1 MRTALQPGRQRSH
14 HAVTPRQGES
24 PKAFFQ
30 WLRNQPQYVHRLFA
44 QWLTEAGFE
53 VRSVL
58 RQEAQPVWGARMR
71 RGRVPQGN
79 EEQVAR
85 QTICA
90 GLKRFGVKYQLCE
103 VDVLVQADRV
113 ESYFLFDKGHP
124 GMLTFDRGQE
134 QWIIETPE

>member
-1 MRTALQPGRQRSH
+1 M
-14 HAVTPRQGES
+14 
-24 PKAFFQ
+24 
-30 WLRNQPQYVHRLFA
+30 
-44 QWLTEAGFE
+44 
-53 VRSVL
+53 L